1 MRITEKTKNVL
12 SHPVT
17 GGAAIGLGI
26 AGLIYAK
33 TQGVSPTVL
42 AVTMTALAVGAGL
55 VLWSLL
61 EMRMD
66 NGRNQ

>member
-1 MRITEKTKNVL
+1 M
-12 SHPVT
+12 T

-26 AGLIYAK
+26 TGLIYAK

-66 NGRNQ
+66 DGRNQ